1 VIKTMIPKKIEEL
14 EAKIAELKKRWPAH
28 SVSPGMMAELDDLEE
43 ELAKTLDALI
53 QEKEDA

>member
-1 VIKTMIPKKIEEL
+1 MIHKKIEEL
-14 EAKIAELKKRWPAH
+14 EAKIAELKKSWPAH

-43 ELAKTLDALI
+43 ELANTLNVLI